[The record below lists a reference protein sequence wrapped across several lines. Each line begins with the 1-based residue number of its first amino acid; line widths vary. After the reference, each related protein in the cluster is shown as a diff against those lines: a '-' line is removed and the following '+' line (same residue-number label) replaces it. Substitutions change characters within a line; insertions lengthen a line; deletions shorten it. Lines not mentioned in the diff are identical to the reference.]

1 MAVNALL
8 SQYFDHEGFSSLEV
22 GILMA
27 IFPLVSLVSMPF
39 WFKVGTRISD
49 NRAFRIVSLSGALSI
64 WTVFAVDGF
73 IPKFLAFA
81 FSAFFMSSLVPLGD
95 ATVVKSLQA
104 KNESFDRVRFWGTA
118 GYAFMA
124 LLMGAFLNYGFYT
137 LFIFASAF
145 MLICFFAQGKLV
157 EVKSSESSTVATDSK
172 GDWLTFGFMLV
183 ATFFGISLVG
193 FNNTFFPILTRE
205 LDYGLSAA
213 GIGFAIMGFAELP
226 FLFFA
231 DKILKRFGHFR
242 VLWAGI
248 FLTGLRVFLMST
260 VNSELIMMALQFMH
274 GFNYI
279 IIYYC
284 MFNYIHYRLPPDMK
298 VKAQTVFWMVNLGL
312 SFITGSVIGGFLVD
326 GLGIISSYRYFG
338 IFGMAASL
346 IVIFPCLREKKMKI
360 RRSDD
365 QKIR

>member
-1 MAVNALL
+1 
-8 SQYFDHEGFSSLEV
+8 
-22 GILMA
+22 
-27 IFPLVSLVSMPF
+27 
-39 WFKVGTRISD
+39 
-49 NRAFRIVSLSGALSI
+49 
-64 WTVFAVDGF
+64 
-73 IPKFLAFA
+73 
-81 FSAFFMSSLVPLGD
+81 
-95 ATVVKSLQA
+95 
-104 KNESFDRVRFWGTA
+104 
-118 GYAFMA
+118 
-124 LLMGAFLNYGFYT
+124 
-137 LFIFASAF
+137 
-145 MLICFFAQGKLV
+145 
-157 EVKSSESSTVATDSK
+157 
-172 GDWLTFGFMLV
+172 
-183 ATFFGISLVG
+183 
-193 FNNTFFPILTRE
+193 
-205 LDYGLSAA
+205 
-213 GIGFAIMGFAELP
+213 MGFPEFP

-284 MFNYIHYRLPPDMK
+284 MFNYIHYRLPPVMK

-346 IVIFPCLREKKMKI
+346 IVIFPCLREKKMEI